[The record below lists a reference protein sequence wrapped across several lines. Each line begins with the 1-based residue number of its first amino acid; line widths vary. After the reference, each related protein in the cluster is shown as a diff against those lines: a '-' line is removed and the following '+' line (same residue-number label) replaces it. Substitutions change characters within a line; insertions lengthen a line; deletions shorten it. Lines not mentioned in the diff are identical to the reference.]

1 MHKSNTKQT
10 QQVVFIYIYIFIQAQ
25 HTHMT
30 IRFKRAISLSE
41 TVLDRKGGNDLV
53 IF

>member
-1 MHKSNTKQT
+1 MHKSNTKYT
-10 QQVVFIYIYIFIQAQ
+10 QQVVFIHIYIFIQAQ

-30 IRFKRAISLSE
+30 IRFKRAINLNE
-41 TVLDRKGGNDLV
+41 TVLDRKAGNDLA